1 MKKTTA
7 FLAALAV
14 SLFCVNAS
22 AQAPQKESYLF
33 NHWSVGLGILEDF
46 HVQVAGTILPN
57 LQVRLLY
64 STLTPYVGIANAA
77 TKKSIGGINPYR
89 TEIPVGN
96 NGIHQNGLNI
106 DKINLEANLHSRE
119 LQLMLDFFPSTVSSF
134 HFTGGVIFDIT
145 PNIVTASGT
154 PVSNDGSAALQPSDM
169 GKKEIAGITT
179 DLNGIINLRASY
191 GLPTIRPYIGFG
203 FGRPVDVQ
211 KRVSVNFDLGI
222 AYIGGLHVYGENYM
236 TNYPEPTTVE
246 LTSEWLNTAQVN
258 GKSVA
263 ESLGSKSA
271 KIAEYVDMAN
281 SFPIL
286 PYARLAVNVRLF

>member
-7 FLAALAV
+7 ILAALAIT
-14 SLFCVNAS
+14 LFSVNAS
-22 AQAPQKESYLF
+22 AQAPQKDNQLF

-57 LQVRLLY
+57 LQVRVLY

-77 TKKSIGGINPYR
+77 TKKSLGGINPYR
-89 TEIPVGN
+89 TDIPVGD
-96 NGIHQNGLNI
+96 NGVHQNGLNI
-106 DKINLEANLHSRE
+106 DKINLEAKLHSRE
-119 LQLMLDFFPSTVSSF
+119 IQLMVDFFPSKVSNF
-134 HFTGGVIFDIT
+134 HLTGGVIFDIT

-169 GKKEIAGITT
+169 GQKEIAGITT
-179 DLNGIINLRASY
+179 DLNGVINLRAAY
-191 GLPTIRPYIGFG
+191 GLPTVRPYIGFG
-203 FGRPVDVQ
+203 FGRPVDVE

-222 AYIGGLHVYGENYM
+222 AVIGGLHVYGENYM

-246 LTSEWLNTAQVN
+246 LNSQWLNTAQVN
-258 GKSVA
+258 GKSIA
-263 ESLGSKSA
+263 ESMGSQSA
-271 KIAEYVDMAN
+271 KIAEYLDMAN

-286 PYARLAVNVRLF
+286 PYARIAVNVRLF